1 MAQNIN
7 QIFIANPAT
16 SMVSTDL
23 LYLGRSPYAAADDF
37 AITWANIVASII
49 AEGAGGSNNE
59 VQFNNAG
66 ALDGL
71 ATANNATL
79 ITSAAGVPSISSTL
93 PSAVQNNITEL
104 GIINE
109 NTFFSANGTGNRWI
123 LLDSPAGGA
132 LAMQAGAGTAAGG
145 GAITCYTASH
155 ATRPGWI
162 ASAISSGS
170 GGKFAVLSGGPA
182 GTEQF
187 TVDET
192 GNAVANG
199 SLTAGAS
206 STILN
211 NQNAGTE
218 LSITNSTNG
227 TAALAGV
234 TFSNNTSSSNFRLY
248 STGYTGVSGWANRWV
263 MSQSSSIANGI
274 LIRSPA
280 GGIQLTADGS
290 TNAANLLVNASGDT
304 VLSGSLSA
312 AGGLVSG
319 DSGSSAGI
327 NINYSNSVNGSNYT
341 VTKLVAAAAK
351 ATVLLVT
358 VPAGEYF
365 IGIECFVVNS
375 RALFSDVGTS
385 LLEKQYFS
393 IGRNG
398 SGTDV
403 VVDGSMGSGFI
414 ATSTTAGGS
423 LSATSGAMTI
433 ERNAAEANTAPQV
446 VKITINP
453 QVTASGTGTAVI
465 KSDLII
471 IGSLTGFS
479 IA

>member
-1 MAQNIN
+1 
-7 QIFIANPAT
+7 
-16 SMVSTDL
+16 
-23 LYLGRSPYAAADDF
+23 
-37 AITWANIVASII
+37 
-49 AEGAGGSNNE
+49 
-59 VQFNNAG
+59 
-66 ALDGL
+66 
-71 ATANNATL
+71 
-79 ITSAAGVPSISSTL
+79 
-93 PSAVQNNITEL
+93 
-104 GIINE
+104 
-109 NTFFSANGTGNRWI
+109 
-123 LLDSPAGGA
+123 
-132 LAMQAGAGTAAGG
+132 
-145 GAITCYTASH
+145 
-155 ATRPGWI
+155 
-162 ASAISSGS
+162 
-170 GGKFAVLSGGPA
+170 
-182 GTEQF
+182 
-187 TVDET
+187 
-192 GNAVANG
+192 
-199 SLTAGAS
+199 
-206 STILN
+206 
-211 NQNAGTE
+211 
-218 LSITNSTNG
+218 
-227 TAALAGV
+227 
-234 TFSNNTSSSNFRLY
+234 
-248 STGYTGVSGWANRWV
+248 